1 MLYLALS
8 VIWATVAVGLFT
20 YYAMRQPG
28 QTTLWLG
35 GLAVLMALYDL
46 VRWWGWR
53 TLRNQRR
60 DLDRGRLHHR
70 PLHRPGDDREPDPT
84 FRFTEQPAEP
94 PPGAPD
100 GAGEPGA
107 K

>member
-1 MLYLALS
+1 MLYLALA
-8 VIWATVAVGLFT
+8 VIWGTVAVALFV
-20 YYAMRQPG
+20 YHAMGRPG
-28 QTTLWLG
+28 QMTLYLA

-60 DLDRGRLHHR
+60 DLQGSRLPHR
-70 PLHRPGDDREPDPT
+70 PLRRPGDDREPDPT
-84 FRFTEQPAEP
+84 FRFTDQPAEP
-94 PPGAPD
+94 PPG
-100 GAGEPGA
+100 GEGGIREAGP